1 MKEICYNIIRI
12 LYKLRKEGIVMFNS
26 KYSKVLTVIL
36 IIVIIGI
43 VGTIGYFVYD
53 LYVVKSKNNKAQEIL
68 EEFSNASIRR
78 EFDDTDKNESD
89 SAGNPLDSIN
99 GVESNSTA
107 NSEKV
112 YMEGYEVMGTI
123 EIPKTNLNL
132 PILAEVTKKSLETSV
147 AILYGVGL
155 NEPGNTTIVGHNYR
169 NGLFFSDNKKLAVGD
184 VIYITDQ
191 SGNRVTYEIY
201 DRFQTTP
208 SDAKYMERDTE
219 GAREISL
226 STCTDNSKARLIL
239 LAKEK

>member
-1 MKEICYNIIRI
+1 
-12 LYKLRKEGIVMFNS
+12 MFNS
-26 KYSKVLTVIL
+26 KYSKVLTIIL
-36 IIVIIGI
+36 IVVIIGI
-43 VGTIGYFVYD
+43 VGTVGYFIYD
-53 LYVVKSKNNKAQEIL
+53 LYVVKAKNNKAQEVL

-78 EFDDTDKNESD
+78 EFDKSEKKENGSTQ
-89 SAGNPLDSIN
+89 NPLDSIN
-99 GVESNSTA
+99 AVDSNTVA
-107 NSEKV
+107 TNPEKV
-112 YMEGYEVMGTI
+112 YMEGYEVMGSI
-123 EIPKTNLNL
+123 EIPKTGINL
-132 PILAEVTKKSLETSV
+132 PILEEVTKKSLETSV

-184 VIYITDQ
+184 IIYITDQ
-191 SGNRVTYEIY
+191 TGNRVTYEIY

-226 STCTDNSKARLIL
+226 STCTDDSKARLIL

>member
-1 MKEICYNIIRI
+1 
-12 LYKLRKEGIVMFNS
+12 MFNS

-36 IIVIIGI
+36 IVVIIGI
-43 VGTIGYFVYD
+43 VATVGYFVYD
-53 LYVVKSKNNKAQEIL
+53 IYVVKAKNNKAQEVL
-68 EEFSNASIRR
+68 EEFSNASVRR
-78 EFDDTDKNESD
+78 EFDKSDKKEND
-89 SAGNPLDSIN
+89 SAQNPLDSIN
-99 GVESNSTA
+99 SVDSNPVTT
-107 NSEKV
+107 NPEKV

-123 EIPKTNLNL
+123 EIPKTNVNL
-132 PILAEVTKKSLETSV
+132 PILEEVTKKSLETSV

-184 VIYITDQ
+184 VVYITDQ
-191 SGNRVTYEIY
+191 AGNRVTYEIY

-219 GAREISL
+219 GVREISL
-226 STCTDNSKARLIL
+226 STCTDDSKARLIL

>member
-1 MKEICYNIIRI
+1 
-12 LYKLRKEGIVMFNS
+12 MFNS

-36 IIVIIGI
+36 IVVIIGI
-43 VGTIGYFVYD
+43 VATVGYFVYD
-53 LYVVKSKNNKAQEIL
+53 IYVVKAKNNKAQEVL
-68 EEFSNASIRR
+68 EEFSNASVRR
-78 EFDDTDKNESD
+78 EFEEGDKKENS
-89 SAGNPLDSIN
+89 SAQNPLDSIN
-99 GVESNSTA
+99 SVDSNPVTT
-107 NSEKV
+107 NPEKV

-191 SGNRVTYEIY
+191 TGNRVAYEIY
-201 DRFQTTP
+201 DCFQTTP
-208 SDAKYMERDTE
+208 SDAQYMERDTE

>member
-1 MKEICYNIIRI
+1 
-12 LYKLRKEGIVMFNS
+12 MFNS

-36 IIVIIGI
+36 IVVIIGI
-43 VGTIGYFVYD
+43 VATVGYFVYD
-53 LYVVKSKNNKAQEIL
+53 IYVVKAKNNKAQEVL
-68 EEFSNASIRR
+68 EEFSNASVRR
-78 EFDDTDKNESD
+78 EFDKSDKKENT
-89 SAGNPLDSIN
+89 SAQNPLESIN
-99 GVESNSTA
+99 SVDSNPVTT
-107 NSEKV
+107 NPEKV

-123 EIPKTNLNL
+123 EIPKTNVNL
-132 PILAEVTKKSLETSV
+132 PILEEVTKKSLETSV

-184 VIYITDQ
+184 IIYITDQ
-191 SGNRVTYEIY
+191 AGNRVTYEIY
-201 DRFQTTP
+201 DRFQTEP

-226 STCTDNSKARLIL
+226 STCTDDSKARLIL